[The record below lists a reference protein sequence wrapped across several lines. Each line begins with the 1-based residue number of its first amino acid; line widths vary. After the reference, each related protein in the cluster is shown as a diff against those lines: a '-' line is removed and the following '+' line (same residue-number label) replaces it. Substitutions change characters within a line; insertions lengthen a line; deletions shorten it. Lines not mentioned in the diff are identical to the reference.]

1 MILESCPSQKCG
13 LTREDVCAVRG
24 WIVETQKEK
33 SCNPWNLYLFYHINL
48 SFFFFFNSR
57 FKIQTLVFIIMAFLE
72 HSHQFVKKNL
82 SNLSYEPK
90 FFNILFIFFILHTHF
105 LKYFT
110 SYYLHSWG
118 EVVMMVLESCP
129 SQKCGFIRENVCAR
143 KGVDCR
149 DSKGE
154 VLQSMKSYII

>member
-1 MILESCPSQKCG
+1 MESLSILSYKPE
-13 LTREDVCAVRG
+13 
-24 WIVETQKEK
+24 
-33 SCNPWNLYLFYHINL
+33 
-48 SFFFFFNSR
+48 FFFFFNSL

-82 SNLSYEPK
+82 SILSYAPK
-90 FFNILFIFFILHTHF
+90 FFNIFFIFFILHTHF